1 VSKMSTK
8 SRAVSAKG
16 VIEYRFHIPRTLV
29 TGSHINCADN
39 SGAKMLNLVNV
50 VGYKGRLKRMPAACV
65 GDMTVVSVTRGSP
78 DLRKSV
84 FRAILIR
91 QHKPYRRPDGSWIQ
105 FEDNAAVII
114 TPEGEL
120 RGSEI
125 RGPVA
130 REAAERWPRVAA
142 AASIIV

>member
-1 VSKMSTK
+1 MSGK

-29 TGSHINCADN
+29 SGSRINCADN
-39 SGAKMLNLVNV
+39 SGAKELNLVNV
-50 VGYKGRLKRMPAACV
+50 VGYKGRLKRMPAACI
-65 GDMTVVSVTRGSP
+65 GDMTIVSVTRGSP

-84 FRAILIR
+84 FPAILIR
-91 QHKPYRRPDGSWIQ
+91 QRKPYRRPDGSWIQ